1 MNINSK
7 EIIIPKAYQRR
18 LHPPRVARIV
28 ANFDEHIAN
37 EPKISYRDGNFYAFD
52 GQHSI
57 ASRKM
62 MNNGEDL
69 PIRCKVYRGLTE
81 SDEALLFAQQTGESA
96 PLTASAEMRA
106 LIFAGDKNAT
116 AFLHATEAAGF
127 HLGFEQGCGSKR
139 IICINTAFSEFKRVG
154 AELYKEALDVLQAAW
169 TTATIRNILENERF
183 CGDVILQKTY
193 VTDPISKKI
202 KKNNGELPKVFIKN
216 NHPAIIE
223 RSEFERVQLER
234 ARRGAKRRVSDKAAT
249 ELGKYSSIYAL
260 TDKLICGECGTPY
273 KRIVWTTKGVKKV
286 VWRCTSRYDH
296 GTKYCKQSPT
306 LDEESL
312 HGGKQRNANQ

>member
-1 MNINSK
+1 MKAEEMPYEIMNINSK

-18 LHPPRVARIV
+18 LYPPRVARIV

-37 EPKISYRDGNFYAFD
+37 EPKISYRDGNYYAFD

-169 TTATIRNILENERF
+169 GGAPESLRAETLVGVIAFVELYHREYDPKRLVNKLRN
-183 CGDVILQKTY
+183 V
-193 VTDPISKKI
+193 DPITVYRSGRTDI
-202 KKNNGELPKVFIKN
+202 NLP
-216 NHPAIIE
+216 
-223 RSEFERVQLER
+223 
-234 ARRGAKRRVSDKAAT
+234 
-249 ELGKYSSIYAL
+249 
-260 TDKLICGECGTPY
+260 
-273 KRIVWTTKGVKKV
+273 
-286 VWRCTSRYDH
+286 
-296 GTKYCKQSPT
+296 GTKKYLNQVYRIYNGASRKCT
-306 LDEESL
+306 LPM
-312 HGGKQRNANQ
+312 KF